1 MFRTSLLTAALLAGM
16 AQAGQWHALVV
27 GANTYEDGRFDTL
40 DGAVNDAQSLA
51 AALKMQGVQPQVL
64 LNDKVR
70 YAAIRDW
77 WQA

>member
-51 AALKMQGVQPQVL
+51 AAL
-64 LNDKVR
+64 
-70 YAAIRDW
+70 
-77 WQA
+77 